1 MPSSRQI
8 DENNISA
15 VTARLIELIL
25 QIPHEERL
33 TILKNIEKKY
43 NKGQRGSSRE
53 SYFMDVVFATNDRA
67 FKGFIQNIS
76 NEGILIESK
85 GTFHVGQKL
94 TMTFDLFNKKGP
106 VKITGEIVRISPEGL
121 GIKFSHPIQ
130 SLLGDDKGGFRLTK
144 IQTTPP
150 SKK

>member
-8 DENNISA
+8 DENNISE

-25 QIPHEERL
+25 QIPPEERL
-33 TILKNIEKKY
+33 TILKNIERKY
-43 NKGQRGSSRE
+43 NKGKRGSSRE
-53 SYFMDVVFATNDRA
+53 SSFMDVVFATNDRA

-94 TMTFDLFNKKGP
+94 TMTFALFNKKGP
-106 VKITGEIVRISPEGL
+106 VKITGKIVRISAEGL

-130 SLLGDDKGGFRLTK
+130 EFLGDKKSAFKLTK
-144 IQTTPP
+144 IQTF
-150 SKK
+150 

>member
-8 DENNISA
+8 DENNISE

-25 QIPHEERL
+25 QIPPEERL
-33 TILKNIEKKY
+33 TILKNIERKY
-43 NKGQRGSSRE
+43 NKGKRGSSRK
-53 SYFMDVVFATNDRA
+53 SYFMDVVFATDDRA
-67 FKGFIQNIS
+67 IKGFIQNIS

-94 TMTFDLFNKKGP
+94 TMTFVLFNKKGP
-106 VKITGEIVRISPEGL
+106 VKITGEIVRISSEGL

-130 SLLGDDKGGFRLTK
+130 ELLGDKKSAFKLTK
-144 IQTTPP
+144 IQT
-150 SKK
+150 S